1 MIPTTKRIT
10 QKFGVS
16 DRFKYIEG
24 DLLEADFGSG
34 YDIATLGHILYSE
47 GEERS
52 RKLLKKTA
60 PALKSGATIA
70 IGEWL
75 VNDERTEPLNGLMFA
90 VNMLVNTERGDTF
103 SFNEIKSWLEET
115 GFKNARTLEA
125 PGPSPLVLATKS

>member
-1 MIPTTKRIT
+1 MD
-10 QKFGVS
+10 S
-16 DRFKYIEG
+16 DFRN
-24 DLLEADFGSG
+24 G
-34 YDIATLGHILYSE
+34 YDIAALGHILHSE

-52 RKLLKKTA
+52 RTLLKKTA
-60 PALKSGATIA
+60 DALKSGGIIA

-103 SFNEIKSWLEET
+103 AFNEIKRWLDEA